1 MILVSYCFNAPPYP
15 NICLVYCQIVS
26 NSFSC
31 LFMVV
36 LCPYQIYLKVEFNS
50 TGSISRKLIFP
61 YFVNPLHSA
70 PMVRMN
76 ALVYATCFADAAR
89 WECAKCLNLVSFQ

>member
-1 MILVSYCFNAPPYP
+1 MSVLFTAKLSAILLAAFLS
-15 NICLVYCQIVS
+15 
-26 NSFSC
+26 
-31 LFMVV
+31 LFYVH
-36 LCPYQIYLKVEFNS
+36 IESYLKVEFNS
-50 TGSISRKLIFP
+50 TGTISRKLIFP

>member
-1 MILVSYCFNAPPYP
+1 LFTAKLSAILLTVF
-15 NICLVYCQIVS
+15 LW
-26 NSFSC
+26 
-31 LFMVV
+31 LFYV
-36 LCPYQIYLKVEFNS
+36 PIESYLKVEFNS
-50 TGSISRKLIFP
+50 TSTISRKLIFP

-70 PMVRMN
+70 PMVQMN

>member
-1 MILVSYCFNAPPYP
+1 MSVLFTAKLSAILLAAFLS
-15 NICLVYCQIVS
+15 
-26 NSFSC
+26 
-31 LFMVV
+31 LFYV
-36 LCPYQIYLKVEFNS
+36 PIESYLKVEFNS
-50 TGSISRKLIFP
+50 TGTISRKLIFP

>member
-1 MILVSYCFNAPPYP
+1 MSVLFTAKLSAILLTVF
-15 NICLVYCQIVS
+15 LW
-26 NSFSC
+26 
-31 LFMVV
+31 LFYV
-36 LCPYQIYLKVEFNS
+36 PIESYLKAEFNS
-50 TGSISRKLIFP
+50 TGTISRKLIFP

>member
-1 MILVSYCFNAPPYP
+1 MSVLFTAKLSAILLAAFLS
-15 NICLVYCQIVS
+15 
-26 NSFSC
+26 
-31 LFMVV
+31 LFYV
-36 LCPYQIYLKVEFNS
+36 LIESYLKVEFNS
-50 TGSISRKLIFP
+50 TGTISRKLIFP

>member
-1 MILVSYCFNAPPYP
+1 LFTAKLSAILLTVF
-15 NICLVYCQIVS
+15 LW
-26 NSFSC
+26 
-31 LFMVV
+31 LFYV
-36 LCPYQIYLKVEFNS
+36 PIESYLKVEFHS
-50 TGSISRKLIFP
+50 TGTISRKLIFP